1 MTEQERRH
9 GVEEILER
17 LAAMEARQDAQ
28 GQVLQRHIIQEDS
41 DRREDIE
48 ERKEMRRLLGCI
60 KDQLSEVKSELSRY
74 KGAVGLLV
82 WIAGFLV
89 AGAGLVVA
97 AMKS

>member
-1 MTEQERRH
+1 MTDERRH

-28 GQVLQRHIIQEDS
+28 GQVLQRHIIQEDA

-74 KGAVGLLV
+74 KGAVGLIV

-97 AMKS
+97 WFKT